1 MMMTEQPLPLD
12 SANGQTAGTATN
24 RPALSPYEAA
34 RVREIAAWK
43 STRVSRLAEVID
55 TLTTPVTWAVGHFI
69 PRQAVTKV
77 VTSMEWVAHRS
88 DPLKE
93 VLKAAGVAS
102 LGELRE
108 GRLEECDALA
118 SIFTARAERFAVVE
132 SAATGFGGPLFH
144 VPAQLIAALRSI
156 TRIGHCYGY
165 ELDDSL
171 GHALVLDI
179 LEIATLDSFEERQR
193 LIERL
198 HAAID
203 RKEEALPGG
212 EDLLHRTSRNLIAE
226 EAVDLIPVVGTAVS
240 FLFDSQFMH
249 GVDEAAR
256 RIFQERWLRDHGL
269 VEEIPPAPVET
280 RRSSLEEFGLALGQ
294 GLYCIGAVTGFTISF
309 PCRLVQ
315 HAVGRTS
322 NPVSQGARDGTDRA
336 VNDAREFLAG
346 VKSSYEEQAVAVEP
360 QPV

>member
-1 MMMTEQPLPLD
+1 MMIESSNPSD
-12 SANGQTAGTATN
+12 AANGEPAVGPANQ
-24 RPALSPYEAA
+24 PALSPYEAA

-43 STRVSRLAEVID
+43 STRVSRLTEMID
-55 TLTTPVTWAVGHFI
+55 TLTAPVTWAVGHFI
-69 PRQAVTKV
+69 PRKAVTKV

-88 DPLKE
+88 DSLNE
-93 VLKAAGVAS
+93 VLKAAGVSS
-102 LGELRE
+102 LADLRA

-118 SIFTARAERFAVVE
+118 SMFTARAERFAVVE
-132 SAATGFGGPLFH
+132 SAASGFGGPLFH

-156 TRIGHCYGY
+156 ARIGHCYGY
-165 ELDDSL
+165 ELDDAT
-171 GHALVLDI
+171 GQAVVLDI
-179 LEIATLDSFEERQR
+179 LEIATLDGFEERQR

-198 HAAID
+198 HEAID
-203 RKEEALPGG
+203 RQEGQLSGG
-212 EDLLHRTSRNLIAE
+212 EDLLHRASRNLIAE

-256 RIFQERWLRDHGL
+256 RIFQERWLRDHGR
-269 VEEIPPAPVET
+269 VEEIPPASLET

-294 GLYCIGAVTGFTISF
+294 GLYCIGAVTGFTVSF

-322 NPVSQGARDGTDRA
+322 HSASSGARAGTDCA
-336 VNDAREFLAG
+336 VKDAREFLAG
-346 VKSSYEEQAVAVEP
+346 VKSSYEEQAVAVDP
-360 QPV
+360 QPA

>member
-1 MMMTEQPLPLD
+1 MTASPLPPD
-12 SANGQTAGTATN
+12 TAPGPHE
-24 RPALSPYEAA
+24 PAAASRLSPYEAA

-43 STRVSRLAEVID
+43 NTRVSRLTEVID
-55 TLTTPVTWAVGHFI
+55 TVTAPVTWLVGHFI
-69 PRQAVTKV
+69 PRKAVTRV

-88 DPLKE
+88 DPINE
-93 VLKAAGVAS
+93 VLKAAGVDS
-102 LGELRE
+102 LAALRD

-118 SIFTARAERFAVVE
+118 SMFTARAERFAVVE
-132 SAATGFGGPLFH
+132 SAASGFGGPLFH

-165 ELDDSL
+165 ELDDEV
-171 GHALVLDI
+171 GHGVVLDV
-179 LEIATLDSFEERQR
+179 LEIATLDSLAERQQ

-198 HAAID
+198 H
-203 RKEEALPGG
+203 EALDRHERAVPGG

-249 GVDEAAR
+249 AIDEAAR
-256 RIFQERWLRDHGL
+256 RVFQERWLRDHGRL
-269 VEEIPPAPVET
+269 REIPPAAVET

-294 GLYCIGAVTGFTISF
+294 GLYCIGAVTGFTVSF

-315 HAVGRTS
+315 HAVGRGG
-322 NPVSQGARDGTDRA
+322 NPVSRGARQGTDRA

-346 VKSSYEEQAVAVEP
+346 MKNSYEDQAVTVEP

>member
-1 MMMTEQPLPLD
+1 MSDNTLPPE
-12 SANGQTAGTATN
+12 STNGQ
-24 RPALSPYEAA
+24 PAKPVGRTLSPYEAA

-43 STRVSRLAEVID
+43 STRVSRLTEVID
-55 TLTTPVTWAVGHFI
+55 TVTTPVTWLVGHFI
-69 PRQAVTKV
+69 PRSAVTKV

-88 DPLKE
+88 DPLNE
-93 VLKAAGVAS
+93 VLKAAGVENLAD
-102 LGELRE
+102 LRE

-118 SIFTARAERFAVVE
+118 SMVSARAERFAVVE
-132 SAATGFGGPLFH
+132 SAASGFGGPLFH

-156 TRIGHCYGY
+156 TRVGHCYGY

-179 LEIATLDSFEERQR
+179 LEIATLDSFEERQQ
-193 LIERL
+193 LIEKL
-198 HAAID
+198 HEAVD
-203 RKEEALPGG
+203 QHEETIRGS

-249 GVDEAAR
+249 SVDEAAR
-256 RIFQERWLRDHGL
+256 RVFQERWLRERGL
-269 VEEIPPAPVET
+269 VEEIPPAAVET

-294 GLYCIGAVTGFTISF
+294 GIYCIGAVTGFTVSF

-315 HAVGRTS
+315 HAVSRGK
-322 NPVSQGARDGTDRA
+322 NPVSLGARRGTDRA
-336 VNDAREFLAG
+336 VNDAREFLNG

>member
-1 MMMTEQPLPLD
+1 MMTDSLLPSE
-12 SANGQTAGTATN
+12 SAAVETRLRPAPQT
-24 RPALSPYEAA
+24 ALSPYEAA

-43 STRVSRLAEVID
+43 STRVSRLAEIID
-55 TLTTPVTWAVGHFI
+55 TVTAPVTWAVGHFI
-69 PRQAVTKV
+69 PRKAVTKV

-88 DPLKE
+88 DPVNE
-93 VLKAAGVAS
+93 VLQAAGVGS
-102 LGELRE
+102 LAELHQ

-118 SIFTARAERFAVVE
+118 SMFTARAERFAVVE
-132 SAATGFGGPLFH
+132 SAASGFGGPLFH

-165 ELDDSL
+165 ELDDAA
-171 GHALVLDI
+171 GQAMVLDI
-179 LEIATLDSFEERQR
+179 LEVATLDSLEERQR

-203 RKEEALPGG
+203 RQEGELPGG
-212 EDLLHRTSRNLIAE
+212 EDLLHRASRNLIAE

-256 RIFQERWLRDHGL
+256 RIFQERWLRDHGR
-269 VEEIPPAPVET
+269 VEEIPPAPLET

-294 GLYCIGAVTGFTISF
+294 GLYCIGAVTGFTVSF

-322 NPVSQGARDGTDRA
+322 NSASLGARHGTNRA

-346 VKSSYEEQAVAVEP
+346 VKGSYDEQAVAVDP
-360 QPV
+360 QPA